1 MSNSKNRNSKL
12 PPKAYLD
19 KIQGYQNLVN
29 SLGGCPATRYT
40 LTEDISNKLF
50 EPGLYVIGELSEFEK
65 DLTNIDMHDERL
77 EEFYEGY
84 WFDINGVFRAM
95 QGSLFANLKTCWVD
109 GIYIDN

>member
-19 KIQGYQNLVN
+19 KIQGYRNLVN

-84 WFDINGVFRAM
+84 WFRQNRFK
-95 QGSLFANLKTCWVD
+95 ST
-109 GIYIDN
+109 Y